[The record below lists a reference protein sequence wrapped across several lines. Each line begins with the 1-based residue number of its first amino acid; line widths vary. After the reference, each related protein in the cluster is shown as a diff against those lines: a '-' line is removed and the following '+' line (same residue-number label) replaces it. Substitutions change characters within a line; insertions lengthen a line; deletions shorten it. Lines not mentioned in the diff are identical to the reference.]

1 MTVTYLRR
9 FIIVQKLAKIDSISK
24 GVSGSVNAYFGI
36 LADAGERQ
44 TDRQIDSRQTD
55 RQTD

>member
-24 GVSGSVNAYFGI
+24 EFPVQLMPTSEY
-36 LADAGERQ
+36 LLMLERDRQ
-44 TDRQIDSRQTD
+44 TDR
-55 RQTD
+55 